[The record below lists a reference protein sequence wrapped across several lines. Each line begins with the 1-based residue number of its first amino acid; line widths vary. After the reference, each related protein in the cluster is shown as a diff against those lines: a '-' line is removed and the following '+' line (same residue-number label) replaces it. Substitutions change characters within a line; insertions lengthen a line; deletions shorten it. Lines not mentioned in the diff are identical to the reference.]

1 MTINY
6 TPLLSLAEPV
16 TGTQSGTWGD
26 DVNQGLTNY
35 LDIAVAGTQTISGS
49 QTAVTLTKTT
59 GSAAASNI
67 AQVGAASTGTAQYAV
82 IRCNGNPVSL
92 LTITAPAS
100 SKTYVVIN
108 ATSTNQPVKIVGA
121 GPTTGVTVPSGKTYM
136 VVWNGSDFITTSLT
150 PVNLATDVTGILP
163 IANGGTGLSS
173 FTANGVVYASS
184 TSALA
189 TSSALQ
195 FNGANLTVSG
205 DFTVNGNKLVMGS
218 GAIQEHQTSVTAS
231 NIDLVTGN
239 CFTKTISGAT
249 TFTVSNVP
257 PSGTVASFILD
268 ITNGGSA
275 TVNWWSGVK
284 WPYGT
289 APSLTVSGRDS
300 LGFYTYDGGTT
311 WTGLLLGK
319 DIK

>member
-1 MTINY
+1 MSTYSPSLRVELITSGDQAGQWGNTTNDNFAYIFDAAIAGYVDVTTSVLDHVLTYNNGPVSDENLNQSIQASLRLDTSTGAAFNVFAPPVSKQYVIWNNSSSHAATIYN
-6 TPLLSLAEPV
+6 S
-16 TGTQSGTWGD
+16 SGLGNT
-26 DVNQGLTNY
+26 
-35 LDIAVAGTQTISGS
+35 TISGPG
-49 QTAVTLTKTT
+49 VTIAAGAKVLVFST
-59 GSAAASNI
+59 GAGFYEIQASN
-67 AQVGAASTGTAQYAV
+67 
-82 IRCNGNPVSL
+82 
-92 LTITAPAS
+92 
-100 SKTYVVIN
+100 
-108 ATSTNQPVKIVGA
+108 
-121 GPTTGVTVPSGKTYM
+121 
-136 VVWNGSDFITTSLT
+136 
-150 PVNLATDVTGILP
+150 VTGIVAT
-163 IANGGTGLSS
+163 ANGGTGLSS

>member
-1 MTINY
+1 MAF
-6 TPLLSLAEPV
+6 TPLLGLSLPAD
-16 TGTQSGTWGD
+16 GTTNWGTL
-26 DVNQGLTNY
+26 VNTSITAL
-35 LDIAVAGTQTISGS
+35 LDSAVAGTTTISSVSTPYILTATTEAANEARQAIILCTGSRAAIQTI
-49 QTAVTLTKTT
+49 V
-59 GSAAASNI
+59 
-67 AQVGAASTGTAQYAV
+67 
-82 IRCNGNPVSL
+82 
-92 LTITAPAS
+92 APAQ

-108 ATSTNQPVKIVGA
+108 ATTGSQAVKIVGD
-121 GPTTGVTVPSGKTYM
+121 GPTTGVTVANGGTA
-136 VVWNGSDFITTSLT
+136 VLAWNGSDFVDIGASTAGNRT
-150 PVNLATDVTGILP
+150 I
-163 IANGGTGLSS
+163 NG
-173 FTANGVVYASS
+173 NE
-184 TSALA
+184 
-189 TSSALQ
+189 
-195 FNGANLTVSG
+195 TVSG
-205 DFTVNGNKLVMGS
+205 DLAVNGSKFVMNN
-218 GAIQEHQTSVTAS
+218 GAIQEHQTSVAAS
-231 NIDLVTGN
+231 DINLITGN

-257 PSGTVASFILD
+257 SSGTVASFILD